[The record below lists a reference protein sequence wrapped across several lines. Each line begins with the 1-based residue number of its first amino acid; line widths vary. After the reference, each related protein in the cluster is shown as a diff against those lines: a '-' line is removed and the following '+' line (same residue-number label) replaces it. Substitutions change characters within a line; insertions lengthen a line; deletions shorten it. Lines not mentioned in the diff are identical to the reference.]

1 MTGPT
6 FSPDGQ
12 WMWTGDEWI
21 PAPPTSAVVAPD
33 RLDDALLASV
43 SKASNVHDRELARMA
58 GYFDT
63 NRDGYVDRYEME
75 QAARA
80 STIGPTGAA
89 PGFNRSMVE
98 SRQAIQRGPQH
109 RPKPNNIVSQP
120 VVVMPQQQSNLV
132 VAFIGVAVIV
142 VSLFM
147 PYISVLGLVEYT
159 GLEMM
164 MEAADLFTEFSGDS
178 TDGGSVDNTDVGS
191 GSEADLT
198 LEEWALVLATLM
210 LVASPFVY
218 ALIALVAGG
227 VLLTGQDVRWI
238 GVGHMAY
245 SLIFLISGALSPSF
259 LDVSIMDFL
268 GVGFYMG
275 SFAWVLLLV
284 K

>member
-1 MTGPT
+1 MAGPT
-6 FSPDGQ
+6 FSPDGH

-21 PAPPTSAVVAPD
+21 PAPPKSEIVATD
-33 RLDDALLASV
+33 RLDHALLASV
-43 SKASNVHDRELARMA
+43 SKATNVHDRELARMA

-63 NRDGYVDRYEME
+63 NRDGRIDRYEME

-89 PGFNRSMVE
+89 PGFNRSMIE
-98 SRQAIQRGPQH
+98 TRQAIQRGPQVM
-109 RPKPNNIVSQP
+109 PQPNSITSPP
-120 VVVMPQQQSNLV
+120 VLIMPQQQSNLV

-142 VSLFM
+142 VSLFL

-159 GLEMM
+159 GVEMM
-164 MEAADLFTEFSGDS
+164 LEATELLTELSEDGI
-178 TDGGSVDNTDVGS
+178 DGGVNENAEVEDGAEVN
-191 GSEADLT
+191 LT

-210 LVASPFVY
+210 LFVSPFVY

-238 GVGHMAY
+238 GVGHMGY
-245 SLIFLISGALSPSF
+245 SLIFLICGALSATP
-259 LDVSIMDFL
+259 LETSIMDFL

>member
-21 PAPPTSAVVAPD
+21 PAPPKSAVVTTN

-43 SKASNVHDRELARMA
+43 SKATNVHDRELARMA
-58 GYFDT
+58 GYFDN
-63 NRDGYVDRYEME
+63 NRDGRIDRYEME

-80 STIGPTGAA
+80 STIGPIGAA
-89 PGFNRSMVE
+89 PGFDRSMIE

-109 RPKPNNIVSQP
+109 VPQPNRIASPP

-142 VSLFM
+142 VSLFL

-164 MEAADLFTEFSGDS
+164 MEAAELFTEFSDDGM
-178 TDGGSVDNTDVGS
+178 DGGSVDNTDVGS

-227 VLLTGQDVRWI
+227 VLLTGQDFRWI

-245 SLIFLISGALSPSF
+245 SLTFLISGALSPSF